1 VTDTARWRPVDFV
14 LAELVTLAL
23 LSVIAVAI
31 GGASA
36 LPWQTEAERVGQTN
50 RDAAMAAERFVKIFL
65 DVDYRRVDEN
75 AKEVIGVSTSPF
87 RGQFAVNATDL
98 RIAVTGAQS
107 VTTGTV
113 RAAGVEWA
121 DSKSARVLVAADAV
135 VRSRLAK
142 SPKRSH
148 YRFIVSLAKVEGRWL
163 VSNLAEER

>member
-1 VTDTARWRPVDFV
+1 MDFV

-36 LPWQTEAERVGQTN
+36 LPWQTEAERVGETN
-50 RDAAMAAERFVKIFL
+50 RDVAVAAERFVKIFL

-75 AKEVIGVSTSPF
+75 AKQVIGVSTSPF

-121 DSKSARVLVAADAV
+121 DGKSARVLVAADAV

>member
-1 VTDTARWRPVDFV
+1 MDFV

-75 AKEVIGVSTSPF
+75 AKQVIGVSTSPF

-121 DSKSARVLVAADAV
+121 DGKSARVLVAADAV